1 ARIEPK
7 VVQLPQNRVDV
18 IFEINEGPITGI
30 RSINFVGNKAFDD
43 DRLREEIITSETRW
57 WRFFASSDNYDPDRL
72 NYDRQQLR
80 RFYLSKGYADFRVV
94 SSSAE
99 LTRNGDEFFVTFNIE
114 EGELFIFAESGI
126 RSTVETIDI
135 ETLQAAIDHAEGDR
149 YDIRKIED
157 TEDAL
162 TKLLGEKGFAFA
174 DIRARTRRD
183 RENNL
188 IRVEYVIEEGPRVYV
203 ERINING
210 NDRTHDEVL
219 RREMRISEGDAFNRV
234 MLERSRRN
242 LRALGF
248 FTSVDSEESPGSEPD
263 KTIIDVNVVEQS
275 TGELTF
281 GVGYSSAES
290 LTTEFAIAERNLLGR
305 GQKLNLRVGVSDEVQ
320 RYQISFTEPFFLDRR
335 VAAGFSIFNTESD
348 YDNDAYVFSST
359 GVGGQ
364 LAFPLSEDG
373 RLSLSVNLSEDELEN
388 NLFTSNI
395 NRSYDFSKYE
405 IGYYYSI
412 DKRDDAIDPTE
423 GWNLGFGQDLAG
435 PSGDVTFIRTSAVA
449 NYYYEIT
456 EGWVF
461 HGRASV
467 GFIDDYE
474 DDTVYYGD
482 RFFRGGSS
490 FRGF

>member
-1 ARIEPK
+1 MRFQGFWLALICVFACTLSVDVRAQGAEDSATSEAEIIQFIRVEGTQRVEEETVRAYMVVREGMADDVDMVDQSVKTLFASGLFSDVTIRRSEGGLVVSVVENPIVNRVSFEGNGAINDDTLTKEAELRPRQIYTRARVQDDVERFIEIYRQSGYFAARIEPK
-7 VVQLPQNRVDV
+7 VVQMPQNRVDV
-18 IFEINEGPITGI
+18 IFEINEGPVTGI

-94 SSSAE
+94 NSSAE
-99 LTRNGDEFFVTFNIE
+99 LTRDGEEFFVTFNIE
-114 EGELFIFAESGI
+114 EGELFTFAESGI

-149 YDIRKIED
+149 YDLRKIED

-188 IRVEYVIEEGPRVYV
+188 IKVEYVIEEGPRVYV

-234 MLERSRRN
+234 LLERSRRN

-248 FTSVDSEESPGSEPD
+248 FSSVEIEESPGSEPD
-263 KTIIDVNVVEQS
+263 KTIIDVYVVEQS

-290 LTTEFAIAERNLLGR
+290 LTTEFSVAERNFLGR

-320 RYQISFTEPFFLDRR
+320 RYSLGFTEPFFLR
-335 VAAGFSIFNTESD
+335 
-348 YDNDAYVFSST
+348 
-359 GVGGQ
+359 
-364 LAFPLSEDG
+364 
-373 RLSLSVNLSEDELEN
+373 
-388 NLFTSNI
+388 
-395 NRSYDFSKYE
+395 
-405 IGYYYSI
+405 
-412 DKRDDAIDPTE
+412 
-423 GWNLGFGQDLAG
+423 
-435 PSGDVTFIRTSAVA
+435 
-449 NYYYEIT
+449 
-456 EGWVF
+456 
-461 HGRASV
+461 
-467 GFIDDYE
+467 
-474 DDTVYYGD
+474 
-482 RFFRGGSS
+482 
-490 FRGF
+490 